1 MFIQNFLSQRDFK
14 CKIGSCLSS
23 THSQEQGV
31 PQGSVVSCCLFSL
44 AINNMLNVI
53 PPNVKKS
60 LYVDDL
66 LIYSAGTYQVGLE
79 RRLQVAI
86 NRVQQWALNHGFKF
100 SAAKTTS
107 IIFHRRRRLVP
118 PPQVF
123 LADQPIPSRS
133 CIKYLGMTYD
143 EKLTWKAHIN
153 KLKQDCSKHLNLLKC
168 LSHTDW
174 GSDCTTMLRLYRS
187 IIRSKLDYGC
197 FAYATA
203 KSNVLE
209 LLDPIHNAAIRLCL
223 GAFRSSPISSL
234 LAESGEPPLSYRR
247 HQLLLQF
254 FARTQQL
261 PTSLT
266 SAYLQQQLPQND
278 THSLITGNPVKASLQ
293 FINKEEL
300 PVLPVQFSETPRWT
314 LPDDVVCDGFDYPKK
329 RHISDIVFRR
339 LFDHHVS
346 DMHTNELHIFTD
358 GSKLEDSVGCSA
370 VCGHRIKSSKLS
382 QYASNYTA
390 ELHGLLLAMQ
400 LAHSINNRNFRVFTD
415 SRSVLSSITHYD
427 STHPLISEIQL
438 QIIALQRANKTVRIC
453 WCPAHVGIPQNEEAD
468 RLAGEAARSPAI
480 PEENAVPYR
489 DHYVGIKSAVRHKW
503 NESWV
508 QITGNKLR
516 AIKNSALQPPP
527 TCANRRLSI
536 ILTRLRIGHTHLT
549 HHHLMERRPAPMCQF
564 CQAQTVSVRHLLVL
578 CPALD
583 ATRRR
588 CFPLLA
594 NTDSD
599 DVRLQRILSGLQGF
613 FNMTAI
619 CRYLR
624 ELNIFSAI

>member
-1 MFIQNFLSQRDFK
+1 MTAFHEKQLVLCISFDIEKAYDTTWRYGILKMLHDSDMRGELPMFIQNFLSQRDFK

-31 PQGSVVSCCLFSL
+31 PQGSVISCCLFSL

-66 LIYSAGTYQVGLE
+66 LIYSAGTYQVGIE

-123 LADQPIPSRS
+123 LADQPIHSRS

-153 KLKQDCSKHLNLLKC
+153 KLKQDCSKHLNLLKS

-174 GSDCTTMLRLYRS
+174 GSDYTTMLRLYRS

-197 FAYATA
+197 FAYVTA
-203 KSNVLE
+203 RSNVLE
-209 LLDPIHNAAIRLCL
+209 LLDPIHNAAICLCL
-223 GAFRSSPISSL
+223 GAFRSSPNSSL

-278 THSLITGNPVKASLQ
+278 THSLITGNQVKASLLSLKHPAGPSPTMLCVTALT
-293 FINKEEL
+293 ILK
-300 PVLPVQFSETPRWT
+300 
-314 LPDDVVCDGFDYPKK
+314 
-329 RHISDIVFRR
+329 SDIFLILCFAAFLTTMCPTCIPMNSTFLLMAQSWRTP
-339 LFDHHVS
+339 LDA
-346 DMHTNELHIFTD
+346 L
-358 GSKLEDSVGCSA
+358 LSVD
-370 VCGHRIKSSKLS
+370 
-382 QYASNYTA
+382 T
-390 ELHGLLLAMQ
+390 
-400 LAHSINNRNFRVFTD
+400 
-415 SRSVLSSITHYD
+415 VL
-427 STHPLISEIQL
+427 
-438 QIIALQRANKTVRIC
+438 N
-453 WCPAHVGIPQNEEAD
+453 PQSCHNM
-468 RLAGEAARSPAI
+468 P
-480 PEENAVPYR
+480 
-489 DHYVGIKSAVRHKW
+489 
-503 NESWV
+503 
-508 QITGNKLR
+508 QITQRNCMVCCWQCNWLT
-516 AIKNSALQPPP
+516 ALTTETSESSLIAGVYSPVSLIMTPH
-527 TCANRRLSI
+527 TLLS
-536 ILTRLRIGHTHLT
+536 LK
-549 HHHLMERRPAPMCQF
+549 
-564 CQAQTVSVRHLLVL
+564 S
-578 CPALD
+578 
-583 ATRRR
+583 
-588 CFPLLA
+588 
-594 NTDSD
+594 N
-599 DVRLQRILSGLQGF
+599 
-613 FNMTAI
+613 
-619 CRYLR
+619 CRSLP
-624 ELNIFSAI
+624 